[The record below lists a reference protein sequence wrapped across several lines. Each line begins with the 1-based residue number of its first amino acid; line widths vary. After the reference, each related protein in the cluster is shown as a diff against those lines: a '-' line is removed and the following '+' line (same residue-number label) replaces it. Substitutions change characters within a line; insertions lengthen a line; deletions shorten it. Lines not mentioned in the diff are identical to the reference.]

1 MATPRNELPFPVHVT
16 DHARKRARERFP
28 GFKAARI
35 IDEVRA
41 AFREGRFSGHAPPG
55 FVSDKDEGYGFFAWT
70 PGGERIYAMRTCY
83 RYVAV
88 VTVVRAAEP
97 RRAA

>member
-1 MATPRNELPFPVHVT
+1 MNPSRDLPFPVHVT
-16 DHARKRARERFP
+16 DHARERARERFP

-41 AFREGRFSGHAPPG
+41 AFREGRFSGDPPPG
-55 FVSDKDEGYGFFAWT
+55 FVTDKPEGFGFYCWT
-70 PGGERIYAMRTCY
+70 PSGERVYALRTCY

-88 VTVVRAAEP
+88 VTVARV